1 MFLPDH
7 FSITQFLTWK
17 QDLCWLNCLWGIT
30 FLTCQFK
37 MKCLY
42 AFSHKGNM
50 VGPKL
55 VLSENVKDLDFTV
68 VSTHWTTQAQKHIH
82 TQRTL
87 IYQENKNLVR
97 YILAFFLSWTWYW
110 TKSFQKSRLS
120 LGSSVVLL
128 SSTHIPPN
136 LCPYKPYKYHSLFHF
151 ERIDN
156 IVNHVTLGTC
166 LQIMI

>member
-1 MFLPDH
+1 M
-7 FSITQFLTWK
+7 
-17 QDLCWLNCLWGIT
+17 
-30 FLTCQFK
+30 TCQFK
-37 MKCLY
+37 MKCLH

-50 VGPKL
+50 AGPEL
-55 VLSENVKDLDFTV
+55 VLSENVVKDLDFAV

-97 YILAFFLSWTWYW
+97 FILAFFFLALDIELNP
-110 TKSFQKSRLS
+110 FQKSRLS

-136 LCPYKPYKYHSLFHF
+136 LCPYKPYKYHSFFHF

-156 IVNHVTLGTC
+156 TVNHVTLGAY
-166 LQIMI
+166 LQFMI